1 MSGEAAD
8 VHLVDYCL
16 HERTLERLVA
26 LPVIR
31 TEVGNDALHRGGSVA
46 VCATVC
52 LRNGDG
58 TTIGIEQHPV
68 TIKTQAAPRVERA
81 QDSEAIDLARHD
93 VRNKDVPVVIGT
105 VRARI
110 KRNYP

>member
-1 MSGEAAD
+1 MSGETAD

-31 TEVGNDALHRGGSVA
+31 NGIGNDTLHRGGSFA
-46 VCATVC
+46 VCATVR

-58 TTIGIEQHPV
+58 TTIGVERHAV
-68 TIKTQAAPRVERA
+68 TIETQAAPRVERA
-81 QDSEAIDLARHD
+81 QDSEAIDLTGHD